1 MTPAEA
7 SADAAPSDG
16 AKQGGADEKKDA
28 QTREAPAPQQEA
40 KPQKE
45 GGGSPQPAPKG
56 QQQPGGGQ
64 SGRQPMIKFPRR
76 RTDSGER
83 ISALPRD
90 EQKQWKEQVSWL
102 QCTQH
107 QIKQCLQVK
116 CPVSC
121 NAATGSVGTT
131 LALSSSSV

>member
-1 MTPAEA
+1 MEAHVLTPAEA

-16 AKQGGADEKKDA
+16 AKQGGADEKTDDQK
-28 QTREAPAPQQEA
+28 QEAPAPQREA

-45 GGGSPQPAPKG
+45 GGGSPQQAPKQ
-56 QQQPGGGQ
+56 QQQPEDGR

-83 ISALPRD
+83 ISALPHD

-102 QCTQH
+102 QST
-107 QIKQCLQVK
+107 
-116 CPVSC
+116 
-121 NAATGSVGTT
+121 
-131 LALSSSSV
+131 